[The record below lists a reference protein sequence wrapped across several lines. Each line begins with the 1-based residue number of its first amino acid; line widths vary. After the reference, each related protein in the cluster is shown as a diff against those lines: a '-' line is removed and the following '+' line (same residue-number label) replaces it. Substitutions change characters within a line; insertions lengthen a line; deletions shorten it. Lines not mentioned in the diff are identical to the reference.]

1 MDVNQINSYL
11 ERAREIIGDRSRDEA
26 AYDDTVVGHMGR
38 GMDIKRAIQA
48 ANREHPKEALRPKRD
63 DWTDVAARYEYL
75 MEHRAIL
82 NRLGIRE

>member
-11 ERAREIIGDRSRDEA
+11 ERAREIIGDRSTDEA
-26 AYDDTVVGHMGR
+26 AYDDTVVGHMSR

-48 ANREHPKEALRPKRD
+48 ANREHPKEALRPNIA